1 MKDVLAINSYA
12 GSLVLGATK
21 AGYKLRGSYE
31 DAGYGIAAQKLNFP
45 DLNFVDKSPWPEDDL
60 SETAVIAHPPCASFS
75 IMNPMKGSAKH
86 TGETADGFQCHR
98 NVMNYAL
105 GKGCESLA
113 IESVTGVMKA
123 QATYQEFGEKYGY
136 HVYFLRLNAIGF
148 GVPQWRPR
156 VWILFLKKVEGRT
169 NLLHVKYEPSYVKL
183 ESVLQTTGTT
193 MAGGDETHIM
203 VRRLKEAKISGE
215 ELRKI
220 FTGEYGCGSLLQI
233 GQEVL
238 GIDDV
243 GENFAEVRKAWNL
256 GGLYSAMMPRIL
268 DPNLWAPTVLGG
280 SAWFVN
286 GRPLFLEEY
295 MGIMGFP
302 TDYKWPQSFSDPRL
316 YLSKGVCPPIAGWI
330 LQQLERN
337 QEGALDFT
345 HTAEP
350 GEVIDLQPK
359 KAHVSDFLLQ
369 GKLWEDEPGRPRKA
383 RAPRAEAAGRT
394 YAAPVVKSAADLT
407 KSFLDSFGTEEGN

>member
-12 GSLVLGATK
+12 GSLVLGAK
-21 AGYKLRGSYE
+21 QAGYKIRGSYE

-45 DLNFVDKSPWPEDDL
+45 DLNFVDKSPWPADNL

-75 IMNPMKGSAKH
+75 IMNPMKGSEKH
-86 TGETADGFQCHR
+86 TGTTADGFQCHR
-98 NVMNYAL
+98 NVMEYAL
-105 GKGCESLA
+105 GASCESLA

-123 QATYQEFGEKYGY
+123 KDIYEEYGKTFGYD
-136 HVYFLRLNAIGF
+136 VYFIRLNAIGF
-148 GVPQWRPR
+148 GVPQWRAR
-156 VWILFLKKVEGRT
+156 VWVIFKKQTFRPNLF
-169 NLLHVKYEPSYVKL
+169 HIKYNPTFVKL
-183 ESVLQTTGTT
+183 ESVLRAEGTT

-203 VRRLKEAKISGE
+203 VRRLKEAKVSGT

-220 FTGEYGCGSLLQI
+220 FTGEYGCGSLLRI
-233 GQEVL
+233 GQTVL

-243 GENFAEVRKAWNL
+243 GENFTEVRKKWNL

-286 GRPLFLEEY
+286 GRPMFLEEY
-295 MGIMGFP
+295 MGVMGFP
-302 TDYKWPQSFSDPRL
+302 ADYKWPSSFSDPRL
-316 YLSKGVCPPIAGWI
+316 YLSKGVCPPIAAWI

-345 HTAEP
+345 HTAAP
-350 GEVIDLQPK
+350 GEVIDIQPK
-359 KAHVSDFLLQ
+359 KAQVEDFLLQ
-369 GKLWEDEPGRPRKA
+369 GKLWQDEPGRPRRTRVTRTETA
-383 RAPRAEAAGRT
+383 RV
-394 YAAPVVKSAADLT
+394 YQAPVVKSASDLT
-407 KSFLDSFGTEEGN
+407 KSFLDSFGTEEEGQ